1 MWPTQRCS
9 VDTKTVQHTS
19 PTTQCRKEPRTLCT
33 PGDCPHKTVSITYIL
48 CQGDYNRT
56 RSSFL
61 QGPVQCQEK
70 MKTVMVETP
79 QEQCDLEPQKVCTT
93 ATKMVP
99 QLRRS
104 QECVE
109 VPKEVCAMSRVNPT
123 IKTVPFI
130 QNWCFKP
137 EEVEKPVSRPP
148 TTEPPTTKTPTTE
161 PPTTEPPTTEPPTT
175 AGKVTPYI

>member
-1 MWPTQRCS
+1 
-9 VDTKTVQHTS
+9 
-19 PTTQCRKEPRTLCT
+19 
-33 PGDCPHKTVSITYIL
+33 
-48 CQGDYNRT
+48 
-56 RSSFL
+56 
-61 QGPVQCQEK
+61 

-148 TTEPPTTKTPTTE
+148 TTEPPTT
-161 PPTTEPPTTEPPTT
+161 EPPTTEPPTT